1 MPQFPH
7 SKYSASPAAG
17 VLVKHQGSHSPMV
30 EGNDYDKL
38 APPIPDHPF
47 KIKFKKVDNVWK
59 FYVVPGS
66 VNNKVPTLKEVSSLD
81 AVPAPME
88 NVPSSAQ
95 DVYIICPYVE
105 DQPFP
110 KDPDIDLDTSTP
122 ENTDSNAYIK
132 IGRIQ
137 LVDGKPVKLSQ
148 TVMTSLWIERL
159 KCGSGSAEYYVSR
172 S

>member
-1 MPQFPH
+1 
-7 SKYSASPAAG
+7 
-17 VLVKHQGSHSPMV
+17 MV

-59 FYVVPGS
+59 FYVVPGT
-66 VNNKVPTLKEVSSLD
+66 VNSKVPTLKEIASLE
-81 AVPAPME
+81 AVPPPMF
-88 NVPSSAQ
+88 NVPTSGQ
-95 DVYIICPYVE
+95 DVYIICPYVT

-110 KDPDIDLDTSTP
+110 KDPDVDLDTFTP
-122 ENTDSNAYIK
+122 ENTDDYAHIK
-132 IGRIQ
+132 IGAIQ

-159 KCGSGSAEYYVSR
+159 KCGSSSAEYYVSR